1 MEDVTQA
8 LSEALISL
16 VESEAMYGA
25 INLDDR
31 ATQVQIIQA
40 FVEANKSFVI
50 RFNEEDDSFAA
61 REANPHEEGGFED

>member
-25 INLDDR
+25 IDLDDK
-31 ATQVQIIQA
+31 ATQEQIVQA
-40 FVEANKSFVI
+40 FAEAKESLLI
-50 RFNEEDDSFAA
+50 RFNE
-61 REANPHEEGGFED
+61 